1 MVPFVKMHGLGN
13 DFVVLDARMRPLTLT
28 ESQILAL
35 ADRRRGVGFDQL
47 VLIEKP
53 QTSDATA
60 RIRFFNSDGSEAGA
74 CGNGTRCLAA
84 LLMDETNTNQ
94 ILLETLSGTVAA
106 QKRASGLVTVDMGP
120 ANLDWADI
128 PLSEAIDSLHLTVA
142 EGNLSD
148 PVGVGMGNP
157 HCVFFVED
165 AEAVPLERIGPE
177 IEHHALFPERTN
189 VEIASPKG
197 ENRFRLRVWER
208 GSGIT
213 DACGT
218 GACAAAVAAHRRGLS
233 GRSVTLDL
241 DGGSL
246 DIQWR
251 KKDDH
256 VLMTGPFATSFTGS
270 VTLLSL
276 IHI

>member
-1 MVPFVKMHGLGN
+1 MVPFIKMHGLGN
-13 DFVVLDARMRPLTLT
+13 DFVVLDARMRPLALT
-28 ESQILAL
+28 ESQILSL

-53 QTSDATA
+53 QTAGAAA
-60 RIRFFNSDGSEAGA
+60 RIRFFNSDGSEAGT

-94 ILLETLSGTVAA
+94 ILLETLSGMHSA
-106 QKRASGLVTVDMGP
+106 QRGTSGLVTVDMGP
-120 ANLDWADI
+120 ANLDWAGI
-128 PLSEAIDSLHLTVA
+128 PLSEAIDSLHLPVS

-148 PVGVGMGNP
+148 PVGVGIGNP

-165 AEAVPLERIGPE
+165 AEAVPLEKIGPE

-189 VEIASPKG
+189 VEIASPNG

-218 GACAAAVAAHRRGLS
+218 GACATAVAAHRRGLS

-241 DGGSL
+241 DGGYL
-246 DIQWR
+246 DIEWR

-256 VLMTGPFATSFTGS
+256 VLMTGPVATSFTGS
-270 VTLLSL
+270 VAL
-276 IHI
+276 

>member
-1 MVPFVKMHGLGN
+1 
-13 DFVVLDARMRPLTLT
+13 
-28 ESQILAL
+28 
-35 ADRRRGVGFDQL
+35 
-47 VLIEKP
+47 
-53 QTSDATA
+53 
-60 RIRFFNSDGSEAGA
+60 
-74 CGNGTRCLAA
+74 
-84 LLMDETNTNQ
+84 
-94 ILLETLSGTVAA
+94 
-106 QKRASGLVTVDMGP
+106 MGP

-128 PLSEAIDSLHLTVA
+128 PLSEAIDSLHLPVA

-165 AEAVPLERIGPE
+165 AEAVPLEKIGPE

-270 VTLLSL
+270 VTL
-276 IHI
+276 

>member
-13 DFVVLDARMRPLTLT
+13 DFVVLDVRMRPLTLT
-28 ESQILAL
+28 ETQILAL

-128 PLSEAIDSLHLTVA
+128 PLSEAIDLLHLPVA

-165 AEAVPLERIGPE
+165 AEAVPLEKIGPE

-270 VTLLSL
+270 VTL
-276 IHI
+276 

>member
-1 MVPFVKMHGLGN
+1 MKTRL
-13 DFVVLDARMRPLTLT
+13 
-28 ESQILAL
+28 
-35 ADRRRGVGFDQL
+35 RRAQSGV
-47 VLIEKP
+47 
-53 QTSDATA
+53 TA
-60 RIRFFNSDGSEAGA
+60 RRCRGAGA
-74 CGNGTRCLAA
+74 N
-84 LLMDETNTNQ
+84 
-94 ILLETLSGTVAA
+94 
-106 QKRASGLVTVDMGP
+106 
-120 ANLDWADI
+120 
-128 PLSEAIDSLHLTVA
+128 
-142 EGNLSD
+142 
-148 PVGVGMGNP
+148 
-157 HCVFFVED
+157 CVFFVED
-165 AEAVPLERIGPE
+165 SEAVPLEKIGPE

-270 VTLLSL
+270 VTL
-276 IHI
+276 